1 MTATWGEPKREANLL
16 KHGFDFADFDACFDA
31 ETALFRSTTP
41 SRTGRERLMLIG
53 EWEGEIVVTVII
65 SPLGSE
71 AIDLVSIRRASDKER
86 AAYEQH
92 RAHA

>member
-1 MTATWGEPKREANLL
+1 MTATWDEPKRQANLL
-16 KHGFDFADFDACFDA
+16 KHGFDFADFDDCFDA
-31 ETALFRSTTP
+31 GTALFRPTKP

-53 EWEGEIVVTVII
+53 EWDGQVVVTVII

-71 AIDLVSIRRASDKER
+71 AIDLVSIRHASDKER

-92 RAHA
+92 HARA